1 MKNLALVLAL
11 LPTLASAAP
20 QSPPARGAGQAGDDA
35 ARAAQMQKRM
45 RIARTLGLA
54 EALDLDEAGAL
65 KLRETLAKSDEKR
78 APLQQQVQESVRV
91 LRAAARG
98 NGAAA
103 GHVDAALQRLG
114 EARQKLVQLDA
125 ELLAQLTQGATP
137 ARKAR
142 AALFLEQQ
150 GERSRNEGGAG
161 PGGGPPRAPGSP
173 PAGGYG
179 ARPPPYY
186 RQPAY
191 TPPGVTPPGAP
202 PDYEPPAPPGN
213 PSNPGP
219 PAPGAGPADG
229 PEAEDWFSDP

>member
-1 MKNLALVLAL
+1 MPTRSLILAAALLLPALAL
-11 LPTLASAAP
+11 AAP
-20 QSPPARGAGQAGDDA
+20 PRAPTAGGPGDDPA
-35 ARAAQMQKRM
+35 QRAEQVKRARLARA
-45 RIARTLGLA
+45 LGLA

-91 LRAAARG
+91 LRAAGRG

-125 ELLAQLTQGATP
+125 ELLAQVTQGATP

-161 PGGGPPRAPGSP
+161 PGVPPRAPGSP